1 MGWLPKA
8 SPFFV
13 FYVLVCLEYY
23 ALNVA
28 GNQGSTG
35 DFYVSIYFPGSH
47 ANLSNLT

>member
-13 FYVLVCLEYY
+13 FYVLVCLEHY

-35 DFYVSIYFPGSH
+35 DFLRVDLFSREPCELI
-47 ANLSNLT
+47 